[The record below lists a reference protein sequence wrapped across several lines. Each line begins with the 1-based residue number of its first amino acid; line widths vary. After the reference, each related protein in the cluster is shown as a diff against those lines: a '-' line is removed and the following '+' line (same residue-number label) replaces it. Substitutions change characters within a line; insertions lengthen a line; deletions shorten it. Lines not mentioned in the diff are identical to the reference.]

1 MPDRNI
7 WLFTAAALVVVML
20 FFNRKVR
27 LWAVLKEQIKVF
39 KNAKKQ
45 RISLWDCLCFLVFPW
60 VFSYICVYQL
70 DFVIE
75 EELAQLLTTVFSI
88 VFTVLFGFAAVM
100 VGKIDSTHKNRKT
113 SCRGNF
119 CINCFCKLNVFDRS
133 DFVYCPYT
141 NKIRDYCKNIIGRPF
156 GKLSYN
162 YSVAPVNYQKEPFF
176 LYVDNKD

>member
-100 VGKIDSTHKNRKT
+100 VGKIDSTHKTEKQVAEET
-113 SCRGNF
+113 
-119 CINCFCKLNVFDRS
+119 
-133 DFVYCPYT
+133 FVSIVSANLMSLIAAILSIVLT

-162 YSVAPVNYQKEPFF
+162 YSVAPVNYQKNLFSICGQ
-176 LYVDNKD
+176 

>member
-100 VGKIDSTHKNRKT
+100 VGKIDSTHKTEKQVAEET
-113 SCRGNF
+113 
-119 CINCFCKLNVFDRS
+119 
-133 DFVYCPYT
+133 FVSIVSA
-141 NKIRDYCKNIIGRPF
+141 NSEIIVKISSVVLLGSSLIIILLLLLITKRT
-156 GKLSYN
+156 
-162 YSVAPVNYQKEPFF
+162 FF

>member
-70 DFVIE
+70 
-75 EELAQLLTTVFSI
+75 LTTVFSI

-100 VGKIDSTHKNRKT
+100 VIKIDSTHKTEKQVAEET
-113 SCRGNF
+113 
-119 CINCFCKLNVFDRS
+119 
-133 DFVYCPYT
+133 FVSIVSANLMSLIAAILSIVLT
-141 NKIRDYCKNIIGRPF
+141 QTKSEIIVKISSVVLLGSSLIIILLLLLITKRT
-156 GKLSYN
+156 
-162 YSVAPVNYQKEPFF
+162 FF

>member
-100 VGKIDSTHKNRKT
+100 VGKIDSTHKTEKQVAEET
-113 SCRGNF
+113 FVS
-119 CINCFCKLNVFDRS
+119 LNVFDRS

-162 YSVAPVNYQKEPFF
+162 YSVAPVNYQKNLFSICGQ
-176 LYVDNKD
+176 

>member
-100 VGKIDSTHKNRKT
+100 VSKIDSTHKTEKQVAEET
-113 SCRGNF
+113 
-119 CINCFCKLNVFDRS
+119 
-133 DFVYCPYT
+133 FVSIVSANLMSLIAAILSIVLT
-141 NKIRDYCKNIIGRPF
+141 QTKSEIIIKISSVVLLGSSLIIILLLLLITKRT
-156 GKLSYN
+156 
-162 YSVAPVNYQKEPFF
+162 FF

>member
-70 DFVIE
+70 DFIIE

-100 VGKIDSTHKNRKT
+100 VSKIDSTHKTEKQVAEET
-113 SCRGNF
+113 
-119 CINCFCKLNVFDRS
+119 
-133 DFVYCPYT
+133 FVSIVSA
-141 NKIRDYCKNIIGRPF
+141 NLMSLIAAI
-156 GKLSYN
+156 
-162 YSVAPVNYQKEPFF
+162 
-176 LYVDNKD
+176 

>member
-20 FFNRKVR
+20 FFNRNVR
-27 LWAVLKEQIKVF
+27 LCAVLKEQIKVF

-100 VGKIDSTHKNRKT
+100 VGKIHKTEKQVAEET
-113 SCRGNF
+113 
-119 CINCFCKLNVFDRS
+119 
-133 DFVYCPYT
+133 FVSIVSANLMSLIAAILSIVLT
-141 NKIRDYCKNIIGRPF
+141 QTKSEIIVKISSVVLLGSSLIIILLLLLITKRT
-156 GKLSYN
+156 
-162 YSVAPVNYQKEPFF
+162 FF